1 MGEKEAPFCGGSGVE
16 RNCTIGRGGNEEVV
30 DTESVVKSAEQEVR
44 QKPYIPQLP
53 GSDLLDF

>member
-1 MGEKEAPFCGGSGVE
+1 M
-16 RNCTIGRGGNEEVV
+16 V
-30 DTESVVKSAEQEVR
+30 DAEGIAKSAVEKVR